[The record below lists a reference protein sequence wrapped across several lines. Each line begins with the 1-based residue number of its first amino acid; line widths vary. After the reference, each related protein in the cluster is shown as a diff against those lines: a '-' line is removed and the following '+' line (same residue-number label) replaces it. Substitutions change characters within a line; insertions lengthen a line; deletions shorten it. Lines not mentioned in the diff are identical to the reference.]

1 MTIHY
6 NSSQIFP
13 TCLKS
18 IEHHTLDAI
27 SSIDKKQPLDDF
39 LLHSGDLNPI
49 SIHKTFFQFSLNFI
63 RVQIK
68 ITQEHIKGIKMRIFC
83 PIFFSTSSICF
94 FTDTKMFTFHDTMHQ
109 SISFQ
114 FQSCHIIAFLLD
126 WYL

>member
-18 IEHHTLDAI
+18 IEHHNLDAI

-49 SIHKTFFQFSLNFI
+49 SIHKTFFS
-63 RVQIK
+63 
-68 ITQEHIKGIKMRIFC
+68 
-83 PIFFSTSSICF
+83 IFFEFYKSSNKNYTGTYQRYQDADFLSYI
-94 FTDTKMFTFHDTMHQ
+94 
-109 SISFQ
+109 
-114 FQSCHIIAFLLD
+114 LLD
-126 WYL
+126 FLNLFFHRYKNVHIP